1 MDTLEWLQAWYLK
14 QCDGDWEHG
23 YGVKIDTLDNPGW
36 IVSISLIGTELEGR
50 TFNKISRD
58 TSETDWI
65 RCSLKDNSFEARAGP
80 LNLREIL
87 DIFRKWASE

>member
-36 IVSISLIGTELEGR
+36 SVSISLIGTELERR
-50 TFNKISRD
+50 TFNEISREA
-58 TSETDWI
+58 SETDWI
-65 RCSLKDNSFEARAGP
+65 KCWLDDNCFEAVGGP
-80 LNLREIL
+80 LNLPEIL
-87 DIFRKWASE
+87 DVFRKWASQ